1 MRVISMHKATPDMEA
16 GAPPPPEVLAGMGP
30 LLGEMMQSGIFVA
43 GEGLRPSSQG
53 VRLQFSSGNRTITK
67 GPLRGENELLSA
79 YAIVKTASI
88 DEAIEFAS
96 RGAAPDAVIDVRP
109 VTEPWDF
116 GAPRPANETKT
127 RYMVIYKADARS
139 ESGAHPAEISDPL
152 VIAAGRLQPSS
163 KGRRLF
169 FRDGKPAVTDGP
181 FTESKELIAGFSI
194 LEVPSIDDAVP
205 WATRFAKLL
214 GDIEI
219 EMRPLY

>member
-1 MRVISMHKATPDMEA
+1 
-16 GAPPPPEVLAGMGP
+16 
-30 LLGEMMQSGIFVA
+30 
-43 GEGLRPSSQG
+43 
-53 VRLQFSSGNRTITK
+53 
-67 GPLRGENELLSA
+67 
-79 YAIVKTASI
+79 
-88 DEAIEFAS
+88 
-96 RGAAPDAVIDVRP
+96 
-109 VTEPWDF
+109 
-116 GAPRPANETKT
+116 
-127 RYMVIYKADARS
+127 
-139 ESGAHPAEISDPL
+139 